1 MLSNDH
7 RWAWLENIK
16 HTLSRKVYE
25 QLLKDIA
32 KVNDDLHYI
41 TRQSILL
48 EPYRQKRRSK
58 QLTIGLKTVREHA
71 TSIYRTFI
79 RGKGWNCHCT
89 IHHIAR
95 LRLETRFVS
104 LKKENAKVT
113 SSAQFTILLAQRRKE
128 MPQPIAQYQA
138 VEISSSFDKKTD
150 EIVRNDSN
158 TKLRTVKFAS
168 SPVLSRQDCR
178 SSETSLNEERKLI
191 LDFCS
196 KLYAARNP
204 DNAVGF
210 VVDEENERHTHHFT
224 LVDPIISNEAQMKSL
239 NDLLSCS
246 ERESRKNYLSRGG
259 RLRIAV
265 ILASSILQLHGT
277 PWLKAQWT
285 CKDVYFLERNISGN
299 GQGHVYPYLPWK
311 LCKDDS
317 NFLVSTVD
325 QKQPARCE
333 ILFALGQVLVE
344 LCFGKP
350 LTELCAPEDDMQD
363 EETLMTTTAQRLLD
377 EVDREMGD
385 SYGDVVRRCLRP
397 PFDVRVMSFE
407 NEELQHLVFD
417 KIVTPLS
424 NDLDHFE
431 GRI

>member
-1 MLSNDH
+1 MLSNDQ
-7 RWAWLENIK
+7 RWAWFENIK
-16 HTLSRKVYE
+16 HTLSRKIYE

-32 KVNDDLHYI
+32 KANDDLYHI

-58 QLTIGLKTVREHA
+58 QLTTGLKTVREHA
-71 TSIYRTFI
+71 TSIYQTFI

-89 IHHIAR
+89 THHIAR

-104 LKKENAKVT
+104 LEKENVKVT
-113 SSAQFTILLAQRRKE
+113 PSAPFTILLAQRIKE
-128 MPQPIAQYQA
+128 LPQPIAQYQA

-150 EIVRNDSN
+150 EIVRNDSI
-158 TKLRTVKFAS
+158 TKSRTVKFAS
-168 SPVLSRQDCR
+168 SPVLSRQDCH
-178 SSETSLNEERKLI
+178 SPKASLNEERKLI

-196 KLYAARNP
+196 KLYAARNS
-204 DNAVGF
+204 DNAIGF
-210 VVDEENERHTHHFT
+210 VVDEENDKHTHHFT
-224 LVDPIISNEAQMKSL
+224 LVDPIISNESQMKSL

-246 ERESRKNYLSRGG
+246 ERESRRNDLSRGG

-277 PWLKAQWT
+277 PWLKSHWT
-285 CKDVYFLERNISGN
+285 CKDVYLLERNISGN

-317 NFLVSTVD
+317 SSPVSNID

-350 LTELCAPEDDMQD
+350 LTELCAPEDDLHN
-363 EETLMTTTAQRLLD
+363 EETLRTTTAQRLLD

-385 SYGDVVRRCLRP
+385 SYVYVNRL
-397 PFDVRVMSFE
+397 
-407 NEELQHLVFD
+407 
-417 KIVTPLS
+417 T
-424 NDLDHFE
+424 
-431 GRI
+431 